1 MIYTQEALSRVQDIY
16 DEKQANARFQTAARR
31 NKIYS
36 EIPEVKEIEEKI
48 SSEGVKMAI
57 ASAKGQEYVPDES
70 LESLGEKRDRLMK
83 EHGYD
88 PDYIQDVYECINCK
102 DSGYIKGVMCECMKK
117 MLQSQSLSYSNI
129 APALMKAGF
138 EDFKLEYY
146 PDEADAQGVN
156 PRKQMKHI
164 LDRCWNFIDN
174 FDCEESK
181 NLLFFGGAGL
191 GKTLLSAAI
200 AKEVFAKG
208 KAVVYYSAK
217 QLLTMLVDYEF
228 GKIPEQ
234 KDACEMVYKADL
246 LIIDDLGSEQQNTY
260 TASTLFEIIN
270 TRALNGKK
278 MIINTNLSGRDL
290 QTLYSARIFSRIN
303 EFETLKFVGNDI
315 RVLKNM

>member
-1 MIYTQEALSRVQDIY
+1 MIYTEEALARARDIF
-16 DEKQANARFQTAARR
+16 DEKQANARFQLAARR
-31 NKIYS
+31 DKIYD
-36 EIPEVKEIEEKI
+36 EIPRIKEIEDEI
-48 SSEGVKMAI
+48 SREGVKMAVC
-57 ASAKGQEYVPDES
+57 AAKGQEYVPPKT
-70 LESLGEKRDRLMK
+70 LESLAEERDSLMK
-83 EHGYD
+83 AHGYSAS
-88 PDYIQDVYECINCK
+88 YIQDVYECSKCK
-102 DSGYIKGVMCECMKK
+102 DSGYINGIMCECMK
-117 MLQSQSLSYSNI
+117 LQLQKLSLNYSNI

-146 PDEADAQGVN
+146 PDKTDAQGIN

-164 LDRCWNFIDN
+164 LERCRNFIEC
-174 FDCEESK
+174 FDSEECK
-181 NLLFFGGAGL
+181 NLLFFGNAGL
-191 GKTLLSAAI
+191 GKTLLSAAV

-208 KAVVYYSAK
+208 RSVVYYSAK
-217 QLLTMLVDYEF
+217 QLLTMIVDYEF
-228 GKIPEQ
+228 GKAPDK
-234 KDACEMVYKADL
+234 KDACEMVYSADL

-290 QTLYSARIFSRIN
+290 QTVYSARIFSRIN